1 MMKRTNN
8 LFSQL
13 IRFGIVGLI
22 STLIDFAVLTILT
35 ELFGIHYLT
44 SAAIGFIVSTLF
56 NYLASMSY
64 VFNSR
69 FNDGNKKKELLIFLL
84 LSIIGLGLNQLFMWI
99 FVEVLQLFYVI
110 AKVCATVLVM
120 GWNFV
125 SRKLWIE

>member
-69 FNDGNKKKELLIFLL
+69 FNDGNKKKELLLFLL
-84 LSIIGLGLNQLFMWI
+84 LSMIGLGLNQLFMWI

>member
-110 AKVCATVLVM
+110 AKVCATILVM